1 MAILKIG
8 TETYNEKEHTV
19 VLLTGR
25 AIRDGEDATVN
36 KPCARV
42 SVAAKQEPDGST
54 LFVTV
59 KGWRDRYRDVLRIR
73 RGDQILAYGRYA
85 SREYNGKLYRDLD
98 ADFITISGGSYTGG
112 DAYDPP
118 HPRPAG
124 APVDVSAD
132 GFDEIEDNDEE
143 LPF

>member
-8 TETYNEKEHTV
+8 TETFNETEHTV

-73 RGDQILAYGRYA
+73 KGDQIRLGTLTAVPASCSSIPVRNNYQPTPYEEGTAEYQRVLDKLAGLWK
-85 SREYNGKLYRDLD
+85 GK
-98 ADFITISGGSYTGG
+98 AT
-112 DAYDPP
+112 
-118 HPRPAG
+118 
-124 APVDVSAD
+124 PVD
-132 GFDEIEDNDEE
+132 
-143 LPF
+143 